1 MTTRSKLRHGALAWF
16 EMVGA
21 VMTEAAVRS
30 GLAADLNVSLVERY
44 TDGAE
49 MGEGLV
55 QGLRFDI
62 RDGKPGFRAGARPD
76 ERADITIEITA
87 AGARALNLLY
97 GDDPEYALLLD
108 RLLSIGEMRIEGDPH
123 NWAIGSRPCTT
134 PSWTEPFRSGCG

>member
-49 MGEGLV
+49 IGEGLV

-108 RLLSIGEMRIEGDPH
+108 RLLSIGEMRIEGDPSQLGDWLKAVH
-123 NWAIGSRPCTT
+123 DPIVDRTI
-134 PSWTEPFRSGCG
+134 